1 MTVVTN
7 FKSASDTIDITAPKT
22 KMTNSGQCR
31 DLPTLFYSRWYKI
44 ANPLCKLFAKVT
56 NQKRTRLVA
65 GFLSLCVRDTFWLAG
80 NWSKLFF
87 WKRKLVTTLTCSFS
101 FLSSK
106 ITKMG
111 STSFTR
117 GPPLHLVYVKSKSC
131 KVIEMRWDD
140 YLQRCKTSLRIR
152 VIVNYPCGN
161 RIGSSLLVQKVGE
174 EPPAFMNSSVSE
186 WLMLLRFW
194 GRILMKNLPRLTM
207 HLKTCLNG
215 ELHSM
220 PQSLLSNFLM
230 LCSRKFLFISC
241 QTSHDS
247 HRQLK
252 RYICAS
258 DQHSCILASPSSP
271 SFLSPS

>member
-1 MTVVTN
+1 MSKFVHKFCKETRCFLEKFTQLVVTVVTN

-65 GFLSLCVRDTFWLAG
+65 GFLSLCVRDIFWLAG
-80 NWSKLFF
+80 NWSKWFF

-117 GPPLHLVYVKSKSC
+117 GPPLHLVCVKSKSC
-131 KVIEMRWDD
+131 KVR
-140 YLQRCKTSLRIR
+140 
-152 VIVNYPCGN
+152 
-161 RIGSSLLVQKVGE
+161 E
-174 EPPAFMNSSVSE
+174 EIN
-186 WLMLLRFW
+186 WK
-194 GRILMKNLPRLTM
+194 KNVFFR
-207 HLKTCLNG
+207 
-215 ELHSM
+215 
-220 PQSLLSNFLM
+220 
-230 LCSRKFLFISC
+230 
-241 QTSHDS
+241 
-247 HRQLK
+247 
-252 RYICAS
+252 A
-258 DQHSCILASPSSP
+258 
-271 SFLSPS
+271 